1 MIHGA
6 LTSPSGLVENVYL
19 FELLD
24 SLPGWR
30 FTAAGCEEICG
41 KQRNLFKGAS
51 QGIPWWSSS

>member
-1 MIHGA
+1 MFHGA

-41 KQRNLFKGAS
+41 KQRNLHIKS
-51 QGIPWWSSS
+51 